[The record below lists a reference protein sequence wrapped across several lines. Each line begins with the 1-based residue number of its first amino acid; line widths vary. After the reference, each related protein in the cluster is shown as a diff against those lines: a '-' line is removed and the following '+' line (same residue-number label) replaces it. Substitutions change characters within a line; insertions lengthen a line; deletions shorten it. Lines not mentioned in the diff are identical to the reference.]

1 MAWLIFALAATT
13 LMWPIFSGQFLA
25 GDDQLIAGYAF
36 RDFGAT
42 FFKDHGRIPEWNPYL
57 FGGMPFIAAMHGDI
71 FYPTAWL
78 RWLLP
83 TDIGMTLGFYLH
95 LVVAGGA
102 MYALLRGLR
111 LGWTAAVVGGV
122 GYQLSG
128 ILASMLRPG
137 HDGKLFVAALA
148 PLAFLA
154 LIRAIRDGRLAGFGA
169 FALVVGLAM
178 LSPHYQMT
186 YYLLVAS
193 ALLTLWLTFG
203 DRERSRPRTLV
214 RDLGGAGV
222 GAALG
227 IGIGMIQGMPFL
239 KYLPFS
245 PRVEGGASSGW
256 EYATQFAMPLDE
268 LASTILPQF
277 NGMFELY
284 WGSNFF
290 KTHVEYLGVL
300 IVILAILGLSLARR
314 RGLLLGF
321 GSIAVL
327 FLLVSLGGH
336 TPFYRLWYEVMPMMS
351 KVRAA
356 GMAFFL
362 VALPVCVWAA
372 LGVERLQNGEIT
384 SRQLFTWLGVFA
396 FIGLLGAMGGLQPFA
411 EAFAPEQ
418 RRDVVLANA
427 AALRMGSIRLLLVVL
442 LGGGVLIAM
451 QRRLLTG
458 ALAAAALILVVV
470 GDNWSILKHYT
481 SWVEAAAVTYAPDA
495 LTTAMTAT
503 PMPFRN
509 YDGRSDGIR
518 EYNFG
523 VYQGSWLMAERVPT
537 VFGYHGKNVWEY
549 QTSQTL
555 WDLYAVNFIT
565 IGGEIELP
573 GFSKVAGPV
582 AFPSLTGRRATA
594 GFLYQRDTPAP
605 WVRVVPNAVTVP
617 EGQIIP
623 TVVDPR
629 FPVDQVALYPDTIA
643 VPGAGG
649 AEALRESSPVT
660 ASLTAWD
667 AGTMTIRLD
676 GTDQATNYLLV
687 AENWVPGWEA
697 TVDGT
702 PVPTLRANHAQLS
715 VAIPSGAREVTLRY
729 HTPGYGTG
737 KLITWLS
744 LLGAVGVIGMG
755 IFQSRSENAN
765 G

>member
-1 MAWLIFALAATT
+1 
-13 LMWPIFSGQFLA
+13 
-25 GDDQLIAGYAF
+25 
-36 RDFGAT
+36 
-42 FFKDHGRIPEWNPYL
+42 
-57 FGGMPFIAAMHGDI
+57 
-71 FYPTAWL
+71 
-78 RWLLP
+78 
-83 TDIGMTLGFYLH
+83 
-95 LVVAGGA
+95 
-102 MYALLRGLR
+102 
-111 LGWTAAVVGGV
+111 
-122 GYQLSG
+122 
-128 ILASMLRPG
+128 
-137 HDGKLFVAALA
+137 
-148 PLAFLA
+148 
-154 LIRAIRDGRLAGFGA
+154 
-169 FALVVGLAM
+169 
-178 LSPHYQMT
+178 
-186 YYLLVAS
+186 
-193 ALLTLWLTFG
+193 
-203 DRERSRPRTLV
+203 
-214 RDLGGAGV
+214 
-222 GAALG
+222 
-227 IGIGMIQGMPFL
+227 
-239 KYLPFS
+239 
-245 PRVEGGASSGW
+245 
-256 EYATQFAMPLDE
+256 
-268 LASTILPQF
+268 
-277 NGMFELY
+277 
-284 WGSNFF
+284 
-290 KTHVEYLGVL
+290 
-300 IVILAILGLSLARR
+300 
-314 RGLLLGF
+314 
-321 GSIAVL
+321 
-327 FLLVSLGGH
+327 
-336 TPFYRLWYEVMPMMS
+336 
-351 KVRAA
+351 
-356 GMAFFL
+356 MAFFL

-537 VFGYHGKNVWEY
+537 VFGYHGNEPRFFDELWGVKNVWEY